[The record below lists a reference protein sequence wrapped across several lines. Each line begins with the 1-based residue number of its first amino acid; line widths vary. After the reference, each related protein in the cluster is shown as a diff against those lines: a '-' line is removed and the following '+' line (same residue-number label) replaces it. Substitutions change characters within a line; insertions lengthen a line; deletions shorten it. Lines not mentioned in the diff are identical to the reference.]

1 MAELDIRRVVVACD
15 AACEIEIAVDSA
27 AALAARWGVP
37 VHGVFLRDGG
47 LLRLAE
53 LPFSRQVSLS
63 VPGVAEGISPEGVE
77 TLLAAL
83 AAGMRRA
90 LAAAASRE
98 DLAWSFAEAEDL
110 AAAAADEGDML
121 VVQASA
127 RAFSG
132 SWRPHS
138 PWEGLAAALGGV
150 VLLRRAAAASER
162 RRVALVLRAGDEVP
176 ARLLAAGR
184 AFAGPRDRIA
194 VLVLGE
200 ASFDEA
206 SLRRSLARSGLDP
219 HRIEAVADAQALR
232 RRLGALDPAL
242 VILETPLLDA
252 AALRDLLA
260 ATSGDVLLLG

>member
-110 AAAAADEGDML
+110 AAAADEGDML

-162 RRVALVLRAGDEVP
+162 RRVALVLRAGDEAP

-200 ASFDEA
+200 ASLDEA

-260 ATSGDVLLLG
+260 ATCGDVLLLG